1 MKKIPWQ
8 PQTPPPTTPRP
19 LTGNAE
25 TSLIGNAETF
35 TRIFRWLHVRCV
47 AWYKLL
53 KQTSFVC
60 MSESRVYPQN
70 LNNRSYIYTHAGD
83 LPQWRALCLVRT
95 SSQSNGEP

>member
-1 MKKIPWQ
+1 MLKHLQ
-8 PQTPPPTTPRP
+8 ESF
-19 LTGNAE
+19 G
-25 TSLIGNAETF
+25 G
-35 TRIFRWLHVRCV
+35 LHVRCV

-95 SSQSNGEP
+95 SSQSIHKTCRAL